1 MPVFFYIGHFIGIC
15 AAILSFFT
23 YIQKTRKK
31 VVLIK
36 LSCDCL
42 WCLHYFLIG
51 AYSGGAINI
60 VNISRD
66 TVVYYR
72 EDKAW
77 AKSKLWLAAFLIF
90 TFISGMLSWQGY
102 ISLMPM
108 IGSFFGVLG
117 IYQSE
122 PRKISLVTLPGIIL
136 WLIYSIFV
144 FSPQSIICNI
154 ISITSV
160 AIALFRPKKE

>member
-1 MPVFFYIGHFIGIC
+1 MPFYFYIGHFIGIC
-15 AAILSFFT
+15 AALLSFFT
-23 YIQKTRKK
+23 YIQKTRKQ
-31 VVLIK
+31 VVFIK

-51 AYSGGAINI
+51 AFSGGAINI
-60 VNISRD
+60 VNITRD
-66 TVVYYR
+66 TVVYHR

-77 AKSKLWLAAFLIF
+77 AKSKLWLIAFLIF
-90 TFISGMLSWQGY
+90 TVVSGLLSWQGY
-102 ISLMPM
+102 ISLLPT
-108 IGSFFGVLG
+108 IGSVFGVLG

-154 ISITSV
+154 ISIASV
-160 AIALFRPKKE
+160 IISLLRPKTK